1 MIRLELYQRG
11 LLDLVKKRGVSPEDP
26 YLRCV
31 AESRALVVV
40 REIAVWW
47 RVFQIEAQCRF
58 TSRLL
63 KHLQCFQ
70 EVVTSY
76 FNSNRTS
83 PFVEELSR
91 DFLSSLRTHDVLLI
105 RTMAHFEYAFLEVRA
120 GCAGGFEI
128 EWDRHPDLVFQALDN
143 GTELPGPEP
152 ECVYRMRIAREL
164 PGMVACIREA
174 ILLGGS
180 QAHNSRKLAKVD
192 LQPNATDS
200 FIRCVITER
209 TEEQNSCEQN

>member
-1 MIRLELYQRG
+1 MTRLELYQRG
-11 LLDLVKKRGVSPEDP
+11 LLDLVKKRGVAPEDP
-26 YLRCV
+26 YLRHV

-63 KHLQCFQ
+63 KQLRCFH

-91 DFLSSLRTHDVLLI
+91 DFLNSLRKHDLPLI
-105 RTMAHFEYAFLEVRA
+105 RTVAQFEYAFLEVRA
-120 GCAGGFEI
+120 GCAENFEI
-128 EWDRHPDLVFQALDN
+128 VWDRHPDLVFQALDN
-143 GTELPGPEP
+143 GNELPSPEP

-174 ILLGGS
+174 VVPGDS
-180 QAHNSRKLAKVD
+180 Q
-192 LQPNATDS
+192 
-200 FIRCVITER
+200 I
-209 TEEQNSCEQN
+209 